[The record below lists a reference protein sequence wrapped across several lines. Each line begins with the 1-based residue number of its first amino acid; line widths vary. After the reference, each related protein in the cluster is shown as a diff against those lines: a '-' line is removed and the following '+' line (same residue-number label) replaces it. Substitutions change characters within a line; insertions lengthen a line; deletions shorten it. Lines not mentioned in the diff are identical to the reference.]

1 MVASQLLEVTVQ
13 DLTGMS
19 IALAG
24 GAGRV
29 ELCTALG
36 VAGLT
41 PSIGL
46 IEGCVEAARDAGAV
60 GFVDVLIRPR
70 EGDFVYD
77 ASELATAERDVRR
90 AVAAGVDGVVIGAT
104 TRDGRIDLPA
114 TRQLMEAAEGVNLV
128 FHRAFD
134 MVADQGAALE
144 QLVEL
149 GFLRVLTSGGAP
161 VCGEGVDAL
170 RSLVQRSAGRIQIMA
185 GGGAR
190 LDDIPELIDAGVDAI
205 HMSTRRSITGGPAR
219 PGAEPASHLQPD
231 PELLRAAVAAIRTAS
246 GQEPA
251 GAEVEVMS

>member
-1 MVASQLLEVTVQ
+1 MVASPLLEVTVQ

-46 IEGCVEAARDAGAV
+46 IEGCVEAARDAGV
-60 GFVDVLIRPR
+60 RQFVDVLVRPR

-77 ASELATAERDVRR
+77 ASELATAVRDIRR
-90 AVAAGVDGVVIGAT
+90 AVAAGADGVVIGAT
-104 TRDGRIDLPA
+104 TPDGRIDVPA
-114 TRQLMEAAEGVNLV
+114 TRQLMEAAEGANLV

-134 MVADQGAALE
+134 MVADQEAALE
-144 QLVEL
+144 QLIEL

-161 VCGEGVDAL
+161 VCGQGIAAL
-170 RSLVQRSAGRIQIMA
+170 RSLVRRSAGRIQIMA
-185 GGGAR
+185 GGGA
-190 LDDIPELIDAGVDAI
+190 LLGDVPELIGLGVDAI

-219 PGAEPASHLQPD
+219 PGAEPASYLQPD
-231 PELLRAAVAAIRTAS
+231 PELLRAAVAAIRAAS
-246 GQEPA
+246 GREPA
-251 GAEVEVMS
+251 GARVEVVS